1 MYKLHQ
7 TISMTS
13 LKSKSLFQ
21 SFLLTKFPKSI
32 KLLTRQNRKEN
43 LNSTWPLKN
52 HQENR
57 LSSLWVSTILKEVK
71 LEVSTNFIYL
81 DNKDLL
87 LTSNKVVASFDLNV
101 IDKYSK
107 ELNNVDS
114 NKVISPRLLQSKS
127 YLKFLG
133 VSYFIEDTNTF
144 ISSNII
150 KYVIKSTYI
159 FNDIIL
165 TSWSHIIKVSP
176 KSDMVVIWVN
186 IWDFQSGLNVK
197 ILINKCFNIKN
208 YITMIYKTNMNPRAP

>member
-43 LNSTWPLKN
+43 LNSTWPLKD

-57 LSSLWVSTILKEVK
+57 LSFLWVSTILKEVK

-101 IDKYSK
+101 KIVDEGLCFYS
-107 ELNNVDS
+107 
-114 NKVISPRLLQSKS
+114 
-127 YLKFLG
+127 
-133 VSYFIEDTNTF
+133 
-144 ISSNII
+144 
-150 KYVIKSTYI
+150 
-159 FNDIIL
+159 IL
-165 TSWSHIIKVSP
+165 
-176 KSDMVVIWVN
+176 
-186 IWDFQSGLNVK
+186 FLNVIFRFLFFSFSIFRTTQVRVYQSRCHISHK
-197 ILINKCFNIKN
+197 LI
-208 YITMIYKTNMNPRAP
+208 A